1 MRTTQEVEH
10 AFTPNRKL
18 SPGQVQKV
26 LNAEV
31 AFRDFAKTVIMET
44 PDCADR
50 TSALRKILEAKM
62 MVTQAIT
69 HQKSPEEALVKA
81 PKEAVNVQS
90 QT

>member
-1 MRTTQEVEH
+1 
-10 AFTPNRKL
+10 
-18 SPGQVQKV
+18 
-26 LNAEV
+26 
-31 AFRDFAKTVIMET
+31 MET

-69 HQKSPEEALVKA
+69 HQKSPEEALVKT
-81 PKEAVNVQS
+81 PKEALNVQS